1 MRSQRQLGCIFW
13 LNNGA
18 SDANALKDWRVRF
31 IFKKIKTKTII
42 VYNDDQDHD
51 VNDNKPWFL
60 MGPQDTTTKPDIL
73 Q

>member
-1 MRSQRQLGCIFW
+1 MVQVMQIHVS
-13 LNNGA
+13 
-18 SDANALKDWRVRF
+18 
-31 IFKKIKTKTII
+31 KIKTINFI

-51 VNDNKPWFL
+51 VNDNKPCFL